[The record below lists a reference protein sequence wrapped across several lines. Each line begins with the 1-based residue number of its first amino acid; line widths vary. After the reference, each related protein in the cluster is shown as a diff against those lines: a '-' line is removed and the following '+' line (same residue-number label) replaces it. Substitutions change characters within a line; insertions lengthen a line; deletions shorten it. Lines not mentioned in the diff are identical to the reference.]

1 MNSRSAA
8 LIALALAAWSG
19 AIVGAFVAAAVT
31 LAICSR

>member
-1 MNSRSAA
+1 MNSRGAV

-31 LAICSR
+31 LAICCR